1 LNPLGFYRM
10 KPWVAFQMGM
20 TGGGCWVYSSS
31 DFWRNEPGGGN
42 EYGSVYPTDHG
53 PVTTKRWEASRDGIE
68 DFELVSLIHKT
79 AEQAASPIRQEAMAL
94 VEEAVR
100 FVTRGQDK
108 VTDISRH
115 VRSYTPDY
123 QRWMAYRRQLIQ
135 MQMRLEAATPTTGR
149 R

>member
-1 LNPLGFYRM
+1 M

-31 DFWRNEPGGGN
+31 DFWRNEPG
-42 EYGSVYPTDHG
+42 
-53 PVTTKRWEASRDGIE
+53 DGIE

-135 MQMRLEAATPTTGR
+135 MQMRLEAATP
-149 R
+149 